1 MPGDAMRHADLHETT
16 HVAYVA
22 MVEHG
27 RTTTP
32 GWPVPVVARTEAGL
46 RVATLERPGPV
57 VAVRLTVGVGSRH
70 GRARGGA
77 HMHEHLIFRTREGS
91 RARREIEALG
101 GEVGATTTRE
111 QTSIDAIVIPADVPA
126 ALGAMARLAAARP
139 TLGDLDRERPVVQ
152 RELAHEAEERRRI
165 WQLLSEALYGVDHP
179 LAYPILGTLES
190 LAAIGIDDLD
200 QVRDRWRAG
209 NAALAIVGPIEQLA
223 VLESAEAIL
232 QANPG
237 AAEDARDPRPEP
249 VGRRHEERR
258 SGLLH
263 IACGWR
269 FGGVDDDNLPALR
282 IAEIVLAHGSGSRLY
297 DQLRTRRRLAYRVST
312 VLIPYRDSGFLAAVT
327 ACDPHHASQAE
338 AAVVGEVERLASRGP
353 TFPELEAAR
362 RQLHGSL
369 ARAYEVSRR
378 LAGLAATQLLFDRLE
393 PVDDLFARIAACE
406 PADIASAASALVG
419 PGQTHAIASIG
430 RHPG

>member
-1 MPGDAMRHADLHETT
+1 
-16 HVAYVA
+16 
-22 MVEHG
+22 VEHG

-32 GWPVPVVARTEAGL
+32 GWPVPALGRTEAGL
-46 RVATLERPGPV
+46 RVAALERPGPV

-70 GRARGGA
+70 GNTRGGA
-77 HMHEHLIFRTREGS
+77 HMHEHLIFRTGEGA

-101 GEVGATTTRE
+101 GEIGATTTRE

-139 TLGDLDRERPVVQ
+139 TLGDLDRERPVVL

-165 WQLLSEALYGVDHP
+165 WQLLSEALYGTGHP
-179 LAYPILGTLES
+179 LAFPILGTMES
-190 LAAIGIDDLD
+190 LAAIGVEDLD

-209 NAALAIVGPIEQLA
+209 NAALAIVGPVDGPS

-232 QANPG
+232 RESPG
-237 AAEDARDPRPEP
+237 DAEDARDPRPEP
-249 VGRRHEERR
+249 AGRRHEERR

-282 IAEIVLAHGSGSRLY
+282 LAEIVLAHGSGSRLY

-338 AAVVGEVERLASRGP
+338 EALVGEVERLASRGP
-353 TFPELEAAR
+353 TYQELEAAR

-406 PADIASAASALVG
+406 PADVAAAASALVG
-419 PGQTHAIASIG
+419 PGQTHAIASLG
-430 RHPG
+430 RQPR

>member
-1 MPGDAMRHADLHETT
+1 VPGEAMPHADLHETT

-152 RELAHEAEERRRI
+152 REVADEDEESRRI

-209 NAALAIVGPIEQLA
+209 NAALAIVGPVEQMA

-419 PGQTHAIASIG
+419 PGRTHAIASIG

>member
-1 MPGDAMRHADLHETT
+1 VPRDAMRHADLHETT

-70 GRARGGA
+70 GCARGGA

-209 NAALAIVGPIEQLA
+209 NAALAIVGPVEQSA

-237 AAEDARDPRPEP
+237 AAEDARDPRPDP

-338 AAVVGEVERLASRGP
+338 AAVIGEVERLASRGP

>member
-1 MPGDAMRHADLHETT
+1 MRHADLHETT

-200 QVRDRWRAG
+200 QVRDRWLAG
-209 NAALAIVGPIEQLA
+209 NAALVIVGPVEQLA

>member
-1 MPGDAMRHADLHETT
+1 M
-16 HVAYVA
+16 
-22 MVEHG
+22 
-27 RTTTP
+27 TTP

-57 VAVRLTVGVGSRH
+57 VALRLTVGVGSRH
-70 GRARGGA
+70 GSARGGA
-77 HMHEHLIFRTREGS
+77 HLHEHLIFRTRDGA

-111 QTSIDAIVIPADVPA
+111 QTSIDVIVVPADVPA
-126 ALGAMARLAAARP
+126 ALNVLAQLAAARP
-139 TLGDLDRERPVVQ
+139 MLADLDRERPVVL

-165 WQLLSEALYGVDHP
+165 WQLLSEALYGSGHP
-179 LAYPILGTLES
+179 LAYPILGTMES
-190 LAAIGIDDLD
+190 VAVIGIDDVD
-200 QVRDRWRAG
+200 EVRGRWRAG
-209 NAALAIVGPIEQLA
+209 NAALAVVGPIDQQA
-223 VLESAEAIL
+223 VLAAAEAIL
-232 QANPG
+232 AAVPG
-237 AAEDARDPRPEP
+237 DVEDPRDPAPEP

-269 FGGVDDDNLPALR
+269 FGGLDDTNLPALR
-282 IAEIVLAHGSGSRLY
+282 LAEIVLAHGSGSRLY
-297 DQLRTRRRLAYRVST
+297 EQLRTRRRLAYRVST
-312 VLIPYRDSGFLAAVT
+312 VLIPYRDAGFLAAVT
-327 ACDPHHASQAE
+327 ACDPHHAEQAE
-338 AAVVGEVERLASRGP
+338 SALVGEVERLASRGP

-393 PVDDLFARIAACE
+393 PVDDLFGRIAACE
-406 PADIASAASALVG
+406 PADVAAAASALVG
-419 PGQTHAIASIG
+419 PGRTHAIASLG
-430 RHPG
+430 RMPR

>member
-1 MPGDAMRHADLHETT
+1 
-16 HVAYVA
+16 
-22 MVEHG
+22 MVEG
-27 RTTTP
+27 ARITTP
-32 GWPVPVVARTEAGL
+32 GWPVPVISRTEAGL
-46 RVATLERPGPV
+46 RVAALERPGPV
-57 VAVRLTVGVGSRH
+57 VAMRLTVGVGSRH
-70 GRARGGA
+70 GPARGGA
-77 HMHEHLIFRTREGS
+77 HLHEHLIFRTREGAK
-91 RARREIEALG
+91 ARREIEGLG

-111 QTSIDAIVIPADVPA
+111 QTSIDAIVVPADVPA
-126 ALGAMARLAAARP
+126 ALDAIARLAGARP
-139 TLGDLDRERPVVQ
+139 TISDLDRERPVVL

-165 WQLLSEALYGVDHP
+165 WQLLSESLYGVDHP
-179 LAYPILGTLES
+179 LAFPILGTGES

-209 NAALAIVGPIEQLA
+209 NAALAVVGPVDAPSIMEA
-223 VLESAEAIL
+223 AEAIL
-232 QANPG
+232 QSSPG
-237 AAEDARDPRPEP
+237 DVAHERDPRPEP
-249 VGRRHEERR
+249 GGRRHEERR

-282 IAEIVLAHGSGSRLY
+282 LAEIVLAHGSGSRLY

-327 ACDPHHASQAE
+327 ACDPHHAAQAE
-338 AAVVGEVERLASRGP
+338 AALVGEVERLASRGP
-353 TFPELEAAR
+353 TFSELEAAR

-378 LAGLAATQLLFDRLE
+378 LAGLSATQLLFDRLE

-406 PADIASAASALVG
+406 PADVAGAAAALVG
-419 PGQTHAIASIG
+419 PGQTHAIASLG
-430 RHPG
+430 RHPR